1 MLKDAL
7 GSYRGSLAELDRVI
21 DEEPNSA
28 EAYYD
33 RANVKSGRG
42 DVEGAINDYSK
53 AIELGLRLRERFL
66 AYGNRGIARVA
77 IEENKGAFEDF
88 TAIIEASPKNK
99 GILRTA
105 LFNRAMLREKTGDV
119 EGAAMDYQQG
129 SGIVSK
135 SKTGE

>member
-7 GSYRGSLAELDRVI
+7 GSYRGSLAELDRI
-21 DEEPNSA
+21 IEEEPNSA

-42 DVEGAINDYSK
+42 DIEGAINDYSK

-77 IEENKGAFEDF
+77 MEENKGALEDF
-88 TAIIEASPKNK
+88 TVIIEASPKNR
-99 GILRTA
+99 GVLRTA

-119 EGAAMDYQQG
+119 EGAAMDYQKG